1 MIQKLLLWM
10 TSMMLRSISRYAR
23 FISAVKSIPLS
34 PLPYFA
40 KCCNIFNCTLKA
52 LFGWDEKS
60 GWVGKGWRKSGW
72 KMSLC
77 LISKRKLEVKLD
89 ARVFFTQAHQNIFSP
104 QCWENER
111 KNGLVSNITF
121 LSFFQLN
128 FSNPSAFNLL
138 HLFTTMLL
146 FCKCKHYQMITLLF
160 FGFET
165 KLTLLII
172 IYSFYFILQV
182 LLVFSISLMKRISQL
197 CSITCTIA
205 DCSFK

>member
-1 MIQKLLLWM
+1 MIQKLLLWT

-89 ARVFFTQAHQNIFSP
+89 ARVFSPRPTKIFSP
-104 QCWENER
+104 HNVEKMRGKMGW
-111 KNGLVSNITF
+111 LVILPFYPSSN
-121 LSFFQLN
+121 
-128 FSNPSAFNLL
+128 
-138 HLFTTMLL
+138 
-146 FCKCKHYQMITLLF
+146 
-160 FGFET
+160 
-165 KLTLLII
+165 LI
-172 IYSFYFILQV
+172 SVTQV
-182 LLVFSISLMKRISQL
+182 LLIFFIYSPPCC
-197 CSITCTIA
+197 CSANANIIRWLLYCFLA
-205 DCSFK
+205 LRRN